1 MVAVRRPRIFVLVPM
16 LAALVVAAVAAPASA
31 ASFSTAPRVKE
42 RAVSVSRLVAVRTGR
57 HAGFD
62 RVVFELS
69 GTLPGYRIQYVPK
82 VVQDGSGFP
91 VALAGKAFIQVVLTP
106 TNAHLDSGAP
116 SWPGPKRFNT
126 GFSAVR
132 QVASAGDFEGYVTF
146 ALGIAQ
152 RSGFRVT
159 ELRNPSR
166 IVVDVAHPAQAGGTA
181 AAAGGTAA
189 AGGSQDTTGG
199 PAVTTVPAGTGTPTG
214 ELPFTGLPLL
224 AVLAGG
230 VSVIGV
236 GLALTAANRRRRAL
250 STAR

>member
-1 MVAVRRPRIFVLVPM
+1 MVAMRRPRIFVLVPM
-16 LAALVVAAVAAPASA
+16 LAAIVVAAVAAPASA

-42 RAVSVSRLVAVRTGR
+42 RAVSSSRLVAVRTGR

-62 RVVFELS
+62 RAVFELN
-69 GTLPGYRIQYVPK
+69 GALPGYRIQYVPK
-82 VVQDGSGFP
+82 VVQDGSGLP
-91 VALAGKAFIQVVLTP
+91 VALAGKAFVQVVLTP

-116 SWPGPKRFNT
+116 SWPGPKRFST
-126 GFSAVR
+126 GFPALT
-132 QVASAGDFEGYVTF
+132 QVAFAGDFEGYVTF
-146 ALGIAQ
+146 GLGIAQ

-159 ELRNPSR
+159 ELRNPAR

-181 AAAGGTAA
+181 TAVGGTAT
-189 AGGSQDTTGG
+189 GGSQDATGE
-199 PAVTTVPAGTGTPTG
+199 PAVTTVPAGTGAPTG

-236 GLALTAANRRRRAL
+236 GLALIAANRRRRAL
-250 STAR
+250 STP

>member
-16 LAALVVAAVAAPASA
+16 LAAIVVAAVAAPASA

-42 RAVSVSRLVAVRTGR
+42 RTVSSSRLVAVRTGR

-62 RVVFELS
+62 RVVFELN
-69 GTLPGYRIQYVPK
+69 GTLPGYRIQYVPE
-82 VVQDGSGFP
+82 VVQDGSGLP
-91 VALAGKAFIQVVLTP
+91 VALAGNAFIQVVLTP

-116 SWPGPKRFNT
+116 SWPGPKRFST
-126 GFSAVR
+126 GFPALR
-132 QVASAGDFEGYVTF
+132 QVAFAGDFEGYVTF
-146 ALGIAQ
+146 GLGIAQ

-159 ELRNPSR
+159 ELRNPAR

-181 AAAGGTAA
+181 TA
-189 AGGSQDTTGG
+189 AGGSQDATGE
-199 PAVTTVPAGTGTPTG
+199 PAVTTVPAGTGAPTG

-236 GLALTAANRRRRAL
+236 GLALIAANRRRRAL
-250 STAR
+250 STP